1 MHNLEYLKKFQNAL
15 NAYNE
20 ENQNVDIKLA
30 RKMYEYIT
38 NFDNLNNT
46 QKQKLNNFIDENTIS
61 IKHLANI
68 YLDENGINYLHK
80 QLRRMKP
87 LMISKPKLNIRI
99 VEGKELLLNEIINQ
113 NTPVKVLC
121 KTKIQKAA

>member
-68 YLDENGINYLHK
+68 YLDETGINYLHK

>member
-38 NFDNLNNT
+38 NFDNLSNT